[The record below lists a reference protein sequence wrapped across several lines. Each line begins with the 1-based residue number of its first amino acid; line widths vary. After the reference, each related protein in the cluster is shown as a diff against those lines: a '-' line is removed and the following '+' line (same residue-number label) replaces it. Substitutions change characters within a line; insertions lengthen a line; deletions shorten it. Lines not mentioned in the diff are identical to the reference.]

1 MACQYPQAYVA
12 TSLGISV
19 FYVIIKKIRNFKN
32 MMNFF
37 EVVLILVILGL
48 AGVIF
53 KFYKDNQELR
63 KEIQAMRKEQN
74 ELEDMGKGLSEY
86 NQKLQERK
94 NARKK
99 KILAM
104 LDKKK
109 KLSNQEV
116 AKELSVSRDTVI
128 NYFDELEQ
136 EGKARQVGKS
146 GRNVF
151 YSKT

>member
-1 MACQYPQAYVA
+1 
-12 TSLGISV
+12 
-19 FYVIIKKIRNFKN
+19 
-32 MMNFF
+32 MNFF